1 MRYGLNINIINK
13 MKTFSQ
19 YYQDSFLNFLFAG
32 KQGGVFLDIGAND
45 GITFSNTYFFEKYKG
60 WSGLCVE
67 PLVDKFQKC
76 KTVRNCHL
84 ENVCLS
90 DREGVVRFR
99 KVYGFDMLS
108 GIVDFMDEAAIARIE
123 ELTDHHNAHYDDI
136 EVPSLKLGTL
146 LRKYGMSKMDFC
158 SIDVEGAEWAIVQTL
173 DWSKIDID
181 AFVVEG
187 NDRNV
192 RRLLE
197 EKGYRRIKSE
207 CDCYFIKEAVF
218 GKARSRMFRFMVWCY
233 LFHWKVRRRI
243 IHRLRRWGVRI

>member
-1 MRYGLNINIINK
+1 

-19 YYQDSFLNFLFAG
+19 YYQDFFLNLLFAG

-45 GITFSNTYFFEKYKG
+45 GITYSNTYFFEKYKG

-67 PLVDKFQKC
+67 PLVDTFQKC
-76 KTVRNCHL
+76 KAVRNCYL

-90 DREGVVRFR
+90 NREGVVRFR

-108 GIVDFMDEAAIARIE
+108 GIVDFMDEAAIVRIE
-123 ELTDHHNAHYDDI
+123 EFVNTHNARYEDI

-146 LRKYGMSKMDFC
+146 LRKYGISKDDFC
-158 SIDVEGAEWAIVQTL
+158 SIDVEGAEWSIMQTL
-173 DWSKIDID
+173 DWNEVNID

-187 NDRNV
+187 NDKNV
-192 RRLLE
+192 CRLLE
-197 EKGYRRIKSE
+197 EKGYRRVKSE

-218 GKARSRMFRFMVWCY
+218 GKMRSRLFRFMVGSY

-243 IHRLRRWGVRI
+243 IHRLRRWGLRI